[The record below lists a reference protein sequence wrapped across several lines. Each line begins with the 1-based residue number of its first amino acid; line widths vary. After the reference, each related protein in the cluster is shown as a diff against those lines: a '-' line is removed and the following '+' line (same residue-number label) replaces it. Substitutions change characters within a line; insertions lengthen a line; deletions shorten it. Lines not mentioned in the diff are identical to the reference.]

1 MPQPL
6 LLIDNLHKA
15 YNRHPA
21 LKGLSLTVAA
31 GEIVG
36 FIGPNG
42 AGKTT
47 TIKIA
52 AGLAFADSGSVSVA
66 GNVLNQGPASTKAAK
81 SALGL
86 LPDRPYLYEKLTCR
100 EYLYFIAG
108 LYRVPRA
115 AATRHLDEM
124 AARFRMNDYVDRPI
138 DSMSHGMKQK
148 TALAGALVH
157 QPPVFICDE
166 PLVGLDPHGAK
177 EFKTLL
183 DDLRKQNRA
192 VLMSSHTLDLVE
204 QVCDRVVI
212 LGHGEKLA
220 EGTVAEIKAK
230 AHRDATLEELFLQ
243 MTEEE
248 STAGPAPK

>member
-6 LLIDNLHKA
+6 LLIDNLHKK
-15 YNRHPA
+15 YNRQPA
-21 LKGLSLTVAA
+21 LNGVSLGVSA

-52 AGLAFADSGSVSVA
+52 AGLAFADSGTVTVA
-66 GNVLNQGPASTKAAK
+66 GHVLNRGPASTRAAK

-100 EYLYFIAG
+100 EYLFFIAG
-108 LYRVPRA
+108 LYGVARA
-115 AATRHLDEM
+115 AAARHLDEM
-124 AARFRMNDYVDRPI
+124 SARFRMGDYVDRPI

-157 QPPVFICDE
+157 RPPVFICDE

-177 EFKTLL
+177 EFKQLL
-183 DDLRKQNRA
+183 GDLRRDNRA

-212 LGHGEKLA
+212 LGRGNKLA

-230 AHRDATLEELFLQ
+230 AHSDATLEELFLQ

-248 STAGPAPK
+248 STTAPGA